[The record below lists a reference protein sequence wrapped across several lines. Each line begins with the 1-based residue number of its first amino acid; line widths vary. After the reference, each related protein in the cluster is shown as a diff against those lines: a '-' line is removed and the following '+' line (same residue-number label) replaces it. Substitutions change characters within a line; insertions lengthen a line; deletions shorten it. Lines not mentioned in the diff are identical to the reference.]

1 MFYVL
6 DNNEKVIGIIQRN
19 IDNKCK
25 NIYFDDLLQED
36 LISGA
41 EVLTFSAILEKKL
54 MKEVTPSNYIAFKK
68 DNSYKLMQIVEV
80 EDEKT
85 ENGIIKNVYCE
96 SAGLEL
102 INEIYTGGN
111 MESVNFKMFLSNI
124 LQDTF
129 WNIGNIDSSLIK
141 NISLKIE
148 QKSIYNLI
156 QEHSKTFG
164 AEIAFRVEIK
174 NNRVVGRYIDAYV
187 KKGKDIGKRLE
198 IKKDI
203 KSITRKI
210 NMIDYATKLIG
221 KGKDGLT
228 FKDIEDI
235 SLNKPRGQDFL
246 INEMAYSQLN
256 YKGKHITKVFEYDT
270 TDPREL
276 LLQTKKA
283 LDEYSKL
290 KIEYQIDSNIIDY
303 TDIEIGD
310 TLYISDLTFEPSLL
324 VSSRVVKLE
333 TSNTNP
339 NTNKLTLSNFKEI
352 KSSISKFPIGSN
364 DILDGAITEGKIDN
378 EYLKTIKTD
387 VIIAAK
393 ADVEELIA
401 DKADIKDLNAI
412 NATID
417 NLKAKDANIENLV
430 ANKAD
435 IADLDAVNAN
445 IDILQSD
452 MAQIDTLLAGNITA
466 DNIQAGS
473 ITANEIASGTI
484 TAGSGIIA
492 DGAIGNAQISSVD
505 AGKINAGTIDTSKV
519 TVVGPNSNLKISG
532 NRLQVFTGIGSDQF
546 ERVSLGD
553 VNGDGSIYGFRV
565 RGADGQTV
573 LIDENG
579 VKEEGIT
586 DGSITNEK
594 ISDNANIDGSKLDIN
609 SVVRNINKDGTEVIK
624 GTKINVSGTNLE
636 TKLSTITQKQT
647 EDTER
652 ITQAYSKIT
661 ANKNKI
667 NLKVDN
673 QTYQT
678 DKNNINTTLNRNSSE
693 ISLLKD
699 KIALKVE
706 QTDITNAINNIQV
719 GGRNLFINSGMFK
732 SGVLSN
738 WINNGGSGLTVET
751 KEGFSCLK
759 ATGSYRRPA
768 ITLKTNTDYM
778 YWVEIMFDRDVTV
791 GRSTPLHYWLKSM
804 PSGARKEAYIEI
816 IEGSGIAKANTW
828 HKIVLHIKPTSLN
841 SGDNYLELTPFIYK
855 SPMPETWWI
864 KFIKLEEGNKST
876 DWSSAPEDISAEIL
890 AVDSKTT
897 TINNRVSEITADLNS
912 ITQRVSNTE
921 TTTTNLTNKF
931 NNLQIGGA
939 NLFKQT
945 KEYSGSVWNNNSGTA
960 FDGGEYKG
968 LKVLRFK
975 QQWARRGQSI
985 SCEPNTTYTLSAYVK
1000 GGSEE
1005 TSPTKIGFYGNN
1017 LNGQGHNFSHNQL
1030 APRDWE
1036 RIAYTFTTSDT
1047 ATSMIVRFEPFT
1059 DNYQSNRPDMYIC
1072 GLKLEKGNKP
1082 TDWTPAPED
1091 IDTKVTEVKNQVSEI
1106 TTNINGIS
1114 SKVETL
1120 QQKEIQNRRVG
1131 AFRYI
1136 KDYLNGSTSNTGN
1149 HWVEIQVWAN
1159 GTNIA
1164 QGKTP
1169 TTNSARNVHLITDG
1183 NTATDPYSDAA
1194 GTWAWVQ
1201 IDLGEIRY
1209 DVDMIKVWHYY
1220 KDNRAYNNKLM
1231 VSMDGQTWHTL
1242 FNSEE
1247 SGKYKENSSG
1257 RTYIIN
1263 ESYTETRLKT
1273 AEQKITDEAIT
1284 NTVKQNFY
1292 TKGDIDG
1299 KGYQTSSQV
1308 QQTVNQLQIK
1318 FTESGGYNK
1327 IRNSKIMETSNGYGF
1342 GGRSV
1347 DASLMASGNTYT
1359 FTVNGR
1365 TVNGIGGKYCVIYL
1379 YDKDWNWSIS
1389 ISIPETTDTTKSKTF
1404 TLPSNILP
1412 ENLRVSCYH
1421 YPNGGDRSGS
1431 SRVNWVSITDGTL
1444 SHPWSPH
1451 PSEIYDGITR
1461 IDKDGITVTSSNV
1474 KSKTSMTASGFKI
1487 TKTDTNTDVFKVAS
1501 DGNLEIQG
1509 SIITNSSSG
1518 ARAELKEDS
1527 LRFYNTNNDLAG
1539 KMSYLYDPYV
1549 PEGNSKE
1556 ILWVRS
1562 ASGYAL
1568 KLESQGANASL
1579 EANKVYISAKASD
1592 GVIGLNSTKINID
1605 GDLHC
1610 GDAIYGQ
1617 HDLIRLGYHAINFAT
1632 VGQSK
1637 FGYSLKL
1644 NNSLIATSENE
1655 GNSIHF
1661 LCYGSN
1667 SMLSAQVY
1675 GGGFYARG
1683 PISRSLRTINN
1694 TTALEE
1700 MQNTEVIISDN
1711 KRLVIP
1717 KRYSRNSKD
1726 TSTIGLTKTI
1736 DYQTGEENINMDY
1749 NTVISTLWQAV
1760 LELSEKNDILVKEIE
1775 DLKQSL
1781 K

>member
-310 TLYISDLTFEPSLL
+310 TLYISDLTFEPSLI

-378 EYLKTIKTD
+378 KYLKTIKTD

-546 ERVSLGD
+546 EIVSLGD

-565 RGADGQTV
+565 RGADGETI

-579 VKEEGIT
+579 VKKEGIT

-609 SVVRNINKDGTEVIK
+609 SVVRNINKDDTEVIQ
-624 GTKINVSGTNLE
+624 GTKINVNGTNLE

-647 EDTER
+647 EDSER

-661 ANKNKI
+661 ANENKI

-678 DKNNINTTLNRNSSE
+678 DKNNINTTLNKNTSE

-719 GGRNLFINSGMFK
+719 GGRNLILDSKLILLNGSDNSNNNK
-732 SGVLSN
+732 STIVNDSVKIMP
-738 WINNGGSGLTVET
+738 INNGNVYNTGIRTSQSRIQGELYTISFEVLTPDT
-751 KEGFSCLK
+751 IGFYWYPSEK
-759 ATGSYRRPA
+759 YRKGSY
-768 ITLKTNTDYM
+768 
-778 YWVEIMFDRDVTV
+778 
-791 GRSTPLHYWLKSM
+791 
-804 PSGARKEAYIEI
+804 
-816 IEGSGIAKANTW
+816 
-828 HKIVLHIKPTSLN
+828 IKGN
-841 SGDNYLELTPFIYK
+841 SNWQKVNFTY
-855 SPMPETWWI
+855 
-864 KFIKLEEGNKST
+864 
-876 DWSSAPEDISAEIL
+876 
-890 AVDSKTT
+890 
-897 TINNRVSEITADLNS
+897 
-912 ITQRVSNTE
+912 TQTGES
-921 TTTTNLTNKF
+921 
-931 NNLQIGGA
+931 
-939 NLFKQT
+939 
-945 KEYSGSVWNNNSGTA
+945 NNNSTLFGF
-960 FDGGEYKG
+960 FDLIGSHVYYYK
-968 LKVLRFK
+968 
-975 QQWARRGQSI
+975 
-985 SCEPNTTYTLSAYVK
+985 N
-1000 GGSEE
+1000 
-1005 TSPTKIGFYGNN
+1005 
-1017 LNGQGHNFSHNQL
+1017 
-1030 APRDWE
+1030 
-1036 RIAYTFTTSDT
+1036 
-1047 ATSMIVRFEPFT
+1047 
-1059 DNYQSNRPDMYIC
+1059 
-1072 GLKLEKGNKP
+1072 LKLEKGNKA
-1082 TDWTPAPED
+1082 TDWSPAPED
-1091 IDTKVTEVKNQVSEI
+1091 INKEVTEVKQKVSDIVLDINTI
-1106 TTNINGIS
+1106 TST
-1114 SKVETL
+1114 VE
-1120 QQKEIQNRRVG
+1120 
-1131 AFRYI
+1131 
-1136 KDYLNGSTSNTGN
+1136 SNYYTKN
-1149 HWVEIQVWAN
+1149 
-1159 GTNIA
+1159 
-1164 QGKTP
+1164 
-1169 TTNSARNVHLITDG
+1169 
-1183 NTATDPYSDAA
+1183 
-1194 GTWAWVQ
+1194 
-1201 IDLGEIRY
+1201 
-1209 DVDMIKVWHYY
+1209 DVD
-1220 KDNRAYNNKLM
+1220 
-1231 VSMDGQTWHTL
+1231 S
-1242 FNSEE
+1242 
-1247 SGKYKENSSG
+1247 
-1257 RTYIIN
+1257 
-1263 ESYTETRLKT
+1263 
-1273 AEQKITDEAIT
+1273 
-1284 NTVKQNFY
+1284 
-1292 TKGDIDG
+1292 

-1431 SRVNWVSITDGTL
+1431 SRVNWVSLTDGTL

-1474 KSKTSMTASGFKI
+1474 KSKTSMTANGFKI

-1568 KLESQGANASL
+1568 KLQSQGANASL

-1717 KRYSRNSKD
+1717 KRYSRSSAD
-1726 TSTIGLTKTI
+1726 YSTIGLTKTI
-1736 DYQTGEENINMDY
+1736 DYKTGEENINMDY

-1760 LELSEKNDILVKEIE
+1760 LELTEKSNSLEQELE

>member
-378 EYLKTIKTD
+378 KYLKTIKTD

-565 RGADGQTV
+565 RGVDGETI

-579 VKEEGIT
+579 VKKEGIT

-594 ISDNANIDGSKLDIN
+594 ISNNANIDGSKLDIN
-609 SVVRNINKDGTEVIK
+609 SVVRNINKDGTEVIQ
-624 GTKINVSGTNLE
+624 GTKINVNGTNLE
-636 TKLSTITQKQT
+636 TKLSIITQKQT
-647 EDTER
+647 EDSER

-661 ANKNKI
+661 ANENKI

-678 DKNNINTTLNRNSSE
+678 DKNNINTALNKNTSE

-719 GGRNLFINSGMFK
+719 GGRNLFVNSGMFK

-738 WINNGGSGLTVET
+738 WINNGGSGLTVEN
-751 KEGFSCLK
+751 KDGFSCLK

-768 ITLKTNTDYM
+768 MTLKANTDYM

-791 GRSTPLHYWLKSM
+791 NQSAPLHYWFKSM
-804 PSGARKEAYIEI
+804 PSGARKEVYIKI

-828 HKIVLHIKPTSLN
+828 HKIVLHIKPTPLN

-864 KFIKLEEGNKST
+864 KFIKLEEGNKIT
-876 DWSSAPEDISAEIL
+876 DWS
-890 AVDSKTT
+890 
-897 TINNRVSEITADLNS
+897 
-912 ITQRVSNTE
+912 
-921 TTTTNLTNKF
+921 
-931 NNLQIGGA
+931 
-939 NLFKQT
+939 
-945 KEYSGSVWNNNSGTA
+945 
-960 FDGGEYKG
+960 
-968 LKVLRFK
+968 
-975 QQWARRGQSI
+975 
-985 SCEPNTTYTLSAYVK
+985 
-1000 GGSEE
+1000 
-1005 TSPTKIGFYGNN
+1005 
-1017 LNGQGHNFSHNQL
+1017 
-1030 APRDWE
+1030 
-1036 RIAYTFTTSDT
+1036 
-1047 ATSMIVRFEPFT
+1047 
-1059 DNYQSNRPDMYIC
+1059 
-1072 GLKLEKGNKP
+1072 
-1082 TDWTPAPED
+1082 PAPED

-1120 QQKEIQNRRVG
+1120 QQKEIQNRKVG

-1169 TTNSARNVHLITDG
+1169 TTNSARNVQLITDG
-1183 NTATDPYSDAA
+1183 NTATDHYSDAA

-1231 VSMDGQTWHTL
+1231 VSMDGQTWYTL

-1247 SGKYKENSSG
+1247 SGRYKENSNG

-1263 ESYTETRLKT
+1263 ESYTETRLKA

-1359 FTVNGR
+1359 FSVNGR

-1749 NTVISTLWQAV
+1749 NTVISTL
-1760 LELSEKNDILVKEIE
+1760 
-1775 DLKQSL
+1775 
-1781 K
+1781 

>member
-235 SLNKPRGQDFL
+235 SLNKPCGQDFL

-565 RGADGQTV
+565 RGADGETI

-579 VKEEGIT
+579 VKKEGIT

-594 ISDNANIDGSKLDIN
+594 ISNNANIDGSKLDIN

-647 EDTER
+647 EDSER

-661 ANKNKI
+661 ANENKI

-678 DKNNINTTLNRNSSE
+678 DKNNINTALNKNTSE

-706 QTDITNAINNIQV
+706 QSDITNAVNSIVVGSQNII
-719 GGRNLFINSGMFK
+719 RNSGLFK
-732 SGVLSN
+732 NTDYWTS
-738 WINNGGSGLTVET
+738 NGGNGITVEE
-751 KEGFSCLK
+751 KDGFSCLK
-759 ATGSYRRPA
+759 ANGSYRQTVSYDLKGSA
-768 ITLKTNTDYM
+768 TYITECNIMFNKDMVINSLTPYHWYFQKVLANGSTQANGSGGR
-778 YWVEIMFDRDVTV
+778 VEIIQ
-791 GRSTPLHYWLKSM
+791 
-804 PSGARKEAYIEI
+804 GAGTAR
-816 IEGSGIAKANTW
+816 ANTW
-828 HKIVLHIKPTSLN
+828 HKIILKLTTTTLSEGERVIFRPYIWQ
-841 SGDNYLELTPFIYK
+841 SGLTTAI
-855 SPMPETWWI
+855 TWWLKNI
-864 KFIKLEEGNKST
+864 QLKEGNKIT
-876 DWSSAPEDISAEIL
+876 DWSSSPEDVSAEIL
-890 AVDSKTT
+890 AVDSKAT
-897 TINNRVSEITADLNS
+897 TINNKVSEITADLNS

-921 TTTTNLTNKF
+921 TTTTSLTNKL
-931 NNLQIGGA
+931 NELQIGGRNLIRNSNSLRTGPASTNITSSITSDGYLQIVAQSGNGNWFTGFITTSEGIEDSFKEGEKFTISFTVKSPNSTAKPDIYIKSGMGYYPMIGDMSTEWSTIYYTGTWKKA
-939 NLFKQT
+939 N
-945 KEYSGSVWNNNSGTA
+945 
-960 FDGGEYKG
+960 
-968 LKVLRFK
+968 
-975 QQWARRGQSI
+975 SI
-985 SCEPNTTYTLSAYVK
+985 SMHLGFGRA
-1000 GGSEE
+1000 
-1005 TSPTKIGFYGNN
+1005 IG
-1017 LNGQGHNFSHNQL
+1017 
-1030 APRDWE
+1030 
-1036 RIAYTFTTSDT
+1036 TF
-1047 ATSMIVRFEPFT
+1047 IFK
-1059 DNYQSNRPDMYIC
+1059 NI
-1072 GLKLEKGNKP
+1072 KLEKGNKA
-1082 TDWTPAPED
+1082 TDWSPAPED
-1091 IDTKVTEVKNQVSEI
+1091 INKEVTEVKQKVSDIVLDINTI
-1106 TTNINGIS
+1106 TST
-1114 SKVETL
+1114 VE
-1120 QQKEIQNRRVG
+1120 
-1131 AFRYI
+1131 
-1136 KDYLNGSTSNTGN
+1136 SNYYTKN
-1149 HWVEIQVWAN
+1149 
-1159 GTNIA
+1159 
-1164 QGKTP
+1164 
-1169 TTNSARNVHLITDG
+1169 
-1183 NTATDPYSDAA
+1183 
-1194 GTWAWVQ
+1194 
-1201 IDLGEIRY
+1201 
-1209 DVDMIKVWHYY
+1209 DVD
-1220 KDNRAYNNKLM
+1220 
-1231 VSMDGQTWHTL
+1231 S
-1242 FNSEE
+1242 
-1247 SGKYKENSSG
+1247 
-1257 RTYIIN
+1257 
-1263 ESYTETRLKT
+1263 
-1273 AEQKITDEAIT
+1273 
-1284 NTVKQNFY
+1284 
-1292 TKGDIDG
+1292 

-1359 FTVNGR
+1359 FSVNGR

-1431 SRVNWVSITDGTL
+1431 SRVNWVSLTDGTL

-1717 KRYSRNSKD
+1717 KRYSRSSAD
-1726 TSTIGLTKTI
+1726 YSTIGLTKTI
-1736 DYQTGEENINMDY
+1736 DYKTGEENINMDY

-1760 LELSEKNDILVKEIE
+1760 LELSEKSNSLEQALE